1 VLAHTS
7 RALQGA
13 CPSPRPLLCCRCR
26 KTIILHGLRADAAIA
41 PGTAGTSPARTR
53 HAVAATEAIT
63 VPDELGFPTVAVGSP
78 PTCSTKCGSE
88 FFRSGTTTLY
98 EATQAVQA
106 KFKSMP

>member
-53 HAVAATEAIT
+53 HAVAATEAIISL
-63 VPDELGFPTVAVGSP
+63 DELGFPTRCRGLAAHLFDEMRQRVFSVWNYDSIRGHASSAG
-78 PTCSTKCGSE
+78 KI
-88 FFRSGTTTLY
+88 
-98 EATQAVQA
+98 
-106 KFKSMP
+106 